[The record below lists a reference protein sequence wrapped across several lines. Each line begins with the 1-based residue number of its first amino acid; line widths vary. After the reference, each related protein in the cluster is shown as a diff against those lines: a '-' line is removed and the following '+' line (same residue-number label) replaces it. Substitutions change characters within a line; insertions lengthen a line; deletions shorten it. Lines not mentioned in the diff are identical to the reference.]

1 MRQNN
6 RDFNESAMGGAGR
19 EPARAL
25 NIQGAYKA
33 SDYSNL
39 PVGN

>member
-6 RDFNESAMGGAGR
+6 RDFNESAMGAAEK

-25 NIQGAYKA
+25 NIQGAYKP
-33 SDYSNL
+33 SDYLNL